1 MSDSEEEVTQRED
14 PMPENKIIFT
24 DFSEALVEKCI
35 RQVAKTYAGH
45 KMDKDAASAIQKMIS
60 KDPDFIDEQSGW
72 HVIVGK
78 SFASAITYQT
88 KNVLFFNLLG
98 DVHKSFL
105 IFKTS
110 EHPIPQKK

>member
-1 MSDSEEEVTQRED
+1 MSDSEEEHVQKED

-24 DFSEALVEKCI
+24 DFPEALVEKAI
-35 RQVAKTYAGH
+35 RGVAKAYAGH

-60 KDPDFIDEQSGW
+60 KDPEFIDEQSGW

-78 SFASAITYQT
+78 SFSSAITYQT

-110 EHPIPQKK
+110 EHPNAKK